1 MVFSFVQLGY
11 KNIMKE
17 MLDDWKKRFATDM
30 KTAYD
35 ELMEL
40 DAKCVSTREY
50 MMEWLRKRFPGME
63 YSASASEHL
72 PYDFW
77 PS

>member
-17 MLDDWKKRFATDM
+17 MLDYWKNLFATNM
-30 KTAYD
+30 KEAYD
-35 ELMEL
+35 KLMEL
-40 DAKCVSTREY
+40 DANCVSTRAY
-50 MMEWLRKRFPGME
+50 MMEFLRTRFPDRK